1 MQSGSVENTYE
12 GGHGGGVGGPVV
24 ADVGEEDSVL
34 GAGEAVAITA
44 SSVVCGGGGGSGEE
58 DSVLGAGEAVA
69 VTASSAVCGSE
80 GGSGEVDG
88 EEMGLGAGG
97 GEEGSGVQGGV
108 DGDSCGELGKE
119 HVHAWVVADAGVGL
133 GGDHVGGGGEC
144 GGGER

>member
-1 MQSGSVENTYE
+1 MRSGSVENTYE

-44 SSVVCGGGGGSGEE
+44 SSAVCCGGGGSGEE

-69 VTASSAVCGSE
+69 ITASSAVCGGE

-108 DGDSCGELGKE
+108 DGDSCGELSKE
-119 HVHAWVVADAGVGL
+119 HVHAGVVADAGVGL

>member
-1 MQSGSVENTYE
+1 MTTS
-12 GGHGGGVGGPVV
+12 
-24 ADVGEEDSVL
+24 
-34 GAGEAVAITA
+34 TA
-44 SSVVCGGGGGSGEE
+44 VCGGGGGSGEE

-69 VTASSAVCGSE
+69 ITASSAVCGGE

-119 HVHAWVVADAGVGL
+119 HVYVGVGVVADAGVGL
-133 GGDHVGGGGEC
+133 GGDRVG
-144 GGGER
+144 